1 MTSYSNSPPTVDSV
15 PDKTS
20 AALPGFN
27 RLAGLACAVGLL
39 PVVLLLLSGRTR
51 LAESAALGVAISL
64 GICGL
69 LFLFVERVMPVLTG
83 TSRKNIGS
91 AQSSK
96 FQFLLL
102 LGVKLLFIA
111 LVGAAVLTLRHI
123 SSIAVLAGFL
133 VGQTTMIVSAFR
145 FRQPN

>member
-1 MTSYSNSPPTVDSV
+1 MTSYSNSPPTVESV
-15 PDKTS
+15 PDKPL

-27 RLAGLACAVGLL
+27 RLAGLACAAGLL
-39 PVVLLLLSGRTR
+39 PVVLLLLSGRTG

-69 LFLFVERVMPVLTG
+69 LFLFIERVMPVFTG
-83 TSRKNIGS
+83 ASRKNMGS
-91 AQSSK
+91 AQSSQ

-111 LVGAAVLTLRHI
+111 LVGATFLTLRHI
-123 SSIAVLAGFL
+123 HPFAVLAGFL
-133 VGQTTMIVSAFR
+133 VGQTAMVVSALR